1 MQLLHYVSKQNL
13 TMEIF
18 KKNENY
24 NERDTILRI
33 KLGDASSYERMFMR
47 YYPRFRVF
55 VLRFVQDE
63 ATAEDILQNIFL
75 KIWLNRHS
83 LHEDQSM
90 TAYIFVLARNEVFQ
104 WMRFKL
110 THQITPFEMA
120 TEQIA
125 SMALPGVDS
134 EYDYSE
140 LEERL
145 RKAVDEL
152 PPKRQEIFRMNRYE
166 FKSAKEIA
174 AIKGLSTRTVEKQIE
189 LSLRYIRGK
198 VGSETLALFI
208 IMKFFICA
216 FGTQ

>member
-1 MQLLHYVSKQNL
+1 
-13 TMEIF
+13 MEIF
-18 KKNENY
+18 KKKESY

-33 KLGDASSYERMFMR
+33 KLGDAESYERMFLR

-75 KIWLNRHS
+75 KIWINRHT
-83 LHEDQSM
+83 LREDQSM

-104 WMRFKL
+104 WMRYRHN
-110 THQITPFEMA
+110 HQITPFELVND
-120 TEQIA
+120 QLA
-125 SMALPGVDS
+125 SISMPGVDS

-145 RKAVDEL
+145 KKAVDGL
-152 PPKRQEIFRMNRYE
+152 PSKRREIFRMNRYE

-174 AIKGLSTRTVEKQIE
+174 AIKGISIRTVEKQIE
-189 LSLRYIRGK
+189 LSLRHIRAE
-198 VGSETLALFI
+198 VGPETLALFI
-208 IMKFFICA
+208 ILKYFICV
-216 FGTQ
+216 

>member
-1 MQLLHYVSKQNL
+1 MQLLHYVSKRNL

-18 KKNENY
+18 KKNDNY

-33 KLGDASSYERMFMR
+33 KLGDASSYERLFMR
-47 YYPRFRVF
+47 YYPRFRIF
-55 VLRFVQDE
+55 VLRFIQDE
-63 ATAEDILQNIFL
+63 STADDILQNIFL
-75 KIWLNRHS
+75 KIWINRHT
-83 LHEDQSM
+83 LQEDQSM

-104 WMRFKL
+104 WLRFKR
-110 THQITPFEMA
+110 THPITPFDMA
-120 TEQIA
+120 SEQIA
-125 SMALPGVDS
+125 SISLPGVDS

-145 RKAVDEL
+145 KKAIEEL

-174 AIKGLSTRTVEKQIE
+174 LIKGLSTRTVEKQIE
-189 LSLRYIRGK
+189 LSLRFIRRK
-198 VGSETLALFI
+198 VGPETLALFI